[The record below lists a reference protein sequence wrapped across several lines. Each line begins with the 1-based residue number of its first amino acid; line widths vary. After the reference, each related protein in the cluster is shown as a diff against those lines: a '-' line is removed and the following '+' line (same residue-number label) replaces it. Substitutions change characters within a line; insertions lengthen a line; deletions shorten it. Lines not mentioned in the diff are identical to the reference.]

1 MSKFNKNMS
10 FDKAREKAMRYCS
23 FQERC
28 QLDLINR
35 FRAWNVEEN
44 NWDKILDYLIDE
56 NFLNEQRY
64 VAAFIRG
71 KFKMKK
77 WGRNKIKMGLVA
89 KRAYNESQFNIV
101 FDAEIDTQ
109 EYLDI
114 IKELLKKKSLLINEA
129 DAFKKRN
136 KLYGYMLTKGYES
149 ELIVLEL
156 DSLVNKYD

>member
-1 MSKFNKNMS
+1 MS

-64 VAAFIRG
+64 VSAFIRG

-89 KRAYNESQFNIV
+89 KRAYNESQFNTV

-156 DSLVNKYD
+156 DSLVSKYD

>member
-35 FRAWNVEEN
+35 FRAWNVEEK
-44 NWDKILDYLIDE
+44 NWDLILDHLIDE

-64 VAAFIRG
+64 VEAFVRG

-89 KRAYNESQFNIV
+89 KRAYNESQFNTV
-101 FDAEIDTQ
+101 FEAEIDWT
-109 EYLDI
+109 EYLNSV
-114 IKELLKKKSLLINEA
+114 KELLKKKSLLINEP
-129 DAFKKRN
+129 DEFKKRN
-136 KLYGYMLTKGYES
+136 KLYSYMLTKGYES
-149 ELIVLEL
+149 ELVVLEL
-156 DSLVNKYD
+156 DRLGFKEV